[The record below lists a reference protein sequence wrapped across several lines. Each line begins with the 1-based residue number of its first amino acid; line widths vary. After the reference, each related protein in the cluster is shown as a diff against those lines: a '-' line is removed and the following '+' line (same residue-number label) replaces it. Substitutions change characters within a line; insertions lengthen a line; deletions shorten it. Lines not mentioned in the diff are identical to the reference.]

1 MTIEVNHQ
9 PVEARKGEYILD
21 VLKRNGIHVPTL
33 CHMKDRFPSG
43 ACRMCLVE
51 LEGSGRLITSC
62 SYPVEEGMKVLTHS
76 PKVVEARKTILEL
89 LLANHPDDCL
99 YCGRNGN
106 CELQKLS
113 SRLGVRERKIR
124 GQKKE
129 LYLDRSSVSIVR
141 DPAKCILCGRCVRMC
156 EEVMG
161 VSAID
166 FINRGSN
173 TVIGTAYN
181 MGLNTSSCVN
191 CGQCILVCPT
201 GALTE
206 KNQFGEIRQALDDP
220 EKTVVVQYAP
230 AISVSLAEEIGM
242 EPGKDVNGI
251 LNAALRKIGFDYV
264 FDTSMSADLT
274 IMEESA
280 ELIERVKKGENLPL
294 ITSCCPAWIKFA
306 EEFYPD
312 FLPRISTC
320 KSPQQMMGAVIKS
333 YWAEHTGIAP
343 ENIFSV
349 SIMPCTAKKFEGHR
363 EEMMQKDLPN
373 VDAVI
378 TTRELASFIHM
389 YGVDM
394 HRLEPEMTDSP
405 LGARSTAG
413 KIFGASGGVA
423 EAAIRTAYY
432 KITGKEL
439 AQFRIPAVRGFMGR
453 KETRIHI
460 NGLDLGVAVVS
471 GLGNARELLDEIRNG
486 RDDIHFIEIMACPGG
501 CINGGGQHIGADTGA
516 IQARS
521 SALYEI
527 DDREPIKVSHKN
539 PDVVSLYN
547 RFLGSPLGELSH
559 RLLHTSYQERH
570 VLK

>member
-21 VLKRNGIHVPTL
+21 VLKRNGIHVPIL

-106 CELQKLS
+106 CELQTLS
-113 SRLGVRERKIR
+113 SSLGVRERKIR

-129 LYLDRSSVSIVR
+129 LYLDRSSASIVR

-166 FINRGSN
+166 FIHRGSN

-181 MGLNTSSCVN
+181 MGLNISSCVN

-206 KNQFGEIRQALDDP
+206 KNHFGEIRQALDDP

-333 YWAEHTGIAP
+333 CWAEHTGIAP

-363 EEMMQKDLPN
+363 EEMMQKGLPD

-378 TTRELASFIHM
+378 TTRELASFIYM

-439 AQFRIPAVRGFMGR
+439 SQFRIPAVRGFKGR

-547 RFLGSPLGELSH
+547 RFLGSPLGKLSH